1 MALIR
6 LQAIP
11 ALLCHKNQ
19 FLIINLIILLMFSS
33 GYSNECNDTVPCGWK
48 AWCNNNSCSCL
59 NNNSVLHD
67 NKRDCRKDGCDHISN
82 CLECNAENKCIRC
95 VNFIDET
102 THTCLDSCN
111 GVSQVSLHGPL
122 QGILC
127 NESLINTSLWI
138 GLGAGCGAGII
149 LCLLVLLAVFA
160 CKKKKKQSANFQ
172 ENLKSRHLPNEKI
185 RKIPVFDNKGYAI
198 TSASS
203 TTTTTTTTTAAATT
217 PTTTTTAA
225 AAAATT
231 TTTTTTTD
239 DNDDN
244 NSDTNATTNSP
255 ETEEVNISDSC
266 VIDEQVYFYKLEK
279 MRPHKK
285 TLEELLSQVR
295 TRLRAMNSDD
305 TRVPTYKGVINQL
318 CRVLGLLNKNELNN
332 SVPADALGLLEW
344 AKQMLNDYYE
354 LRQQDSSTSSEA
366 PRAEISSVD
375 VQPIYAIPH
384 DSCQDAVR
392 IATDNKP
399 STLANHSAPKAVG
412 TADSGYYSSVSIPY
426 FNSHQ
431 PNKPSKPP
439 AYLKKNKRHL
449 NGYHVNDNN
458 DRANNIYTCASSYSE
473 RSGKCMSTF
482 IKDDISYVSEC
493 SERSSNSSAGAS
505 PEGLPFNMKDAT
517 EPIEV

>member
-122 QGILC
+122 QGIIC

-185 RKIPVFDNKGYAI
+185 RKIPVFDNKGY
-198 TSASS
+198 
-203 TTTTTTTTTAAATT
+203 
-217 PTTTTTAA
+217 
-225 AAAATT
+225 
-231 TTTTTTTD
+231 
-239 DNDDN
+239 
-244 NSDTNATTNSP
+244 

>member
-1 MALIR
+1 MALIQ

-48 AWCNNNSCSCL
+48 ASCNNNSCSCL

-67 NKRDCRKDGCDHISN
+67 NKRDCRNDGCDHILN

-102 THTCLDSCN
+102 THTCLDSCH
-111 GVSQVSLHGPL
+111 GVSQVSLQGPL
-122 QGILC
+122 QGNIC

-185 RKIPVFDNKGYAI
+185 RKIPVFDNKGY
-198 TSASS
+198 
-203 TTTTTTTTTAAATT
+203 
-217 PTTTTTAA
+217 
-225 AAAATT
+225 
-231 TTTTTTTD
+231 
-239 DNDDN
+239 
-244 NSDTNATTNSP
+244 

-285 TLEELLSQVR
+285 TLEELLCQVR